1 MSPLTTSGDWYCDM
15 KTILTCEVF
24 NFMGDRY
31 KQLKDAIVEVNQVDL
46 TNEYGVLKII
56 IIISLAYIIANIISI
71 FNINFNF
78 SKHFS

>member
-1 MSPLTTSGDWYCDM
+1 
-15 KTILTCEVF
+15 
-24 NFMGDRY
+24 MGD
-31 KQLKDAIVEVNQVDL
+31 KLLEFDLPEQQPIFEETFLDKIVNYVDNL